1 MSKSTDKLYR
11 EALVD
16 KAQTNKNYFLYIVIA
31 IVFIHAISL
40 FKEIDLSVSDFK
52 SDDEQ
57 QIIIKLV
64 NPNLQTEK
72 AIVKTRKGRKK
83 AIEDAFRGKDDNFV
97 HRQTVASQ
105 SGATKDAG
113 LGKKEGVD
121 KKTKLKEQQVVKT
134 KQRTTLSNLSLT
146 KTKKAKRKKKATTR
160 NQIAK
165 GLNRGNKALSGS
177 AKSSQSLDDIPLGDF
192 NQLNTSKFKNYSYNM
207 RVRDRI
213 EQLWFRAINSAV
225 GNIST
230 KGRYLAS
237 EIHQTT
243 LKIVL
248 NAKGKILDVNV
259 MGASGVKEFDESA
272 IKSFNEAV
280 AFPNPPK
287 DMIKNGQ
294 VTLNWSFNVDAS
306 R

>member
-1 MSKSTDKLYR
+1 VDQAETDK
-11 EALVD
+11 
-16 KAQTNKNYFLYIVIA
+16 KYFLYIVVA
-31 IVFIHAISL
+31 IVLFHAVSL
-40 FKEIDLSVSDFK
+40 FKEVDLSMSNFK
-52 SDDEQ
+52 SDDEER
-57 QIIIKLV
+57 IVIRLV
-64 NPNLQTEK
+64 NPNLKTEK
-72 AIVKTRKGRKK
+72 AIVKTRKGKK
-83 AIEDAFRGKDDNFV
+83 RLVDDAFRGKENNYV
-97 HRQTVASQ
+97 HRQTVAGE

-113 LGKKEGVD
+113 FGKKQGLDE
-121 KKTKLKEQQVVKT
+121 KTKVENQDNT
-134 KQRTTLSNLSLT
+134 KSKQKTTLSTLSL
-146 KTKKAKRKKKATTR
+146 KKAKIKKVKNKNKTITSS
-160 NQIAK
+160 QIAK
-165 GLNRGNKALSGS
+165 GLNRGSKALRGS

-192 NQLNTSKFKNYSYNM
+192 NQLNTSKYKNYSYNM

-237 EIHQTT
+237 EVHRTT

-259 MGASGVKEFDESA
+259 MGASGVREFDESA
-272 IKSFNEAV
+272 IKSFNQAV

>member
-1 MSKSTDKLYR
+1 MDQA
-11 EALVD
+11 E
-16 KAQTNKNYFLYIVIA
+16 TNKKYFLYIVMA

-40 FKEIDLSVSDFK
+40 FKEIDLSVSNFK
-52 SDDEQ
+52 SEDEQ
-57 QIIIKLV
+57 TIVIKLV
-64 NPNLQTEK
+64 NPNLQTKK
-72 AIVKTRKGRKK
+72 AIVKTRKGKK
-83 AIEDAFRGKDDNFV
+83 KKIEDAFRGKDDNFF

-113 LGKKEGVD
+113 LGKKQGLD
-121 KKTKLKEQQVVKT
+121 AKTKVQEQHTVKT
-134 KQRTTLSNLSLT
+134 KQKTTLSNLSLT
-146 KTKKAKRKKKATTR
+146 KAKVKKAKKKKKAMTR

-165 GLNRGNKALSGS
+165 GLNRGNKALRGS

-192 NQLNTSKFKNYSYNM
+192 NQLNTSKYKNYAYNM
-207 RVRDRI
+207 RVRGRI

-230 KGRYLAS
+230 RGRYLAS
-237 EIHQTT
+237 EVHRTT

-248 NAKGKILDVNV
+248 NSKGKILDVNV